1 MMQFSDFEKDA
12 LCEIF
17 NISVSQAAAAMSEIV
32 QQKISMTVPRVEVCD
47 ISKAKTF
54 LDQGYDIC
62 GIAQHFRSTFSGKA
76 ILIFPE
82 HRSLEL
88 VRLMVGVDTPMT
100 QVTELEQDALAEIG
114 NIVLNACLASLSTMF
129 DQRFDLDIP
138 QLVFGDSCAVL
149 SDYSE
154 DNVLILLQIKLYLE
168 ERELEGSI
176 VFVVNLQSL
185 QALQHSVQFFLKD
198 IKSAR
203 P

>member
-1 MMQFSDFEKDA
+1 MPQFNDLEKDA

-32 QQKISMTVPRVEVCD
+32 QQKISMTVPRVEICD
-47 ISKAKTF
+47 ISKAIDV

-62 GIAQHFRSTFSGKA
+62 GIAQHFRSSFSGKA

-88 VRLMVGVDTPMT
+88 VRLMVGMDTPLE
-100 QVTELEQDALAEIG
+100 QVTQLEQDALAEIG
-114 NIVLNACLASLSTMF
+114 NIVLSACLSSLSTMF
-129 DQRFDLDIP
+129 NQRFDFDIP
-138 QLVFGDSCAVL
+138 QLVFGDSSSVL
-149 SDYSE
+149 SDYDE
-154 DNVLILLQIKLYLE
+154 DNVLILLQIKFFLE

-185 QALQHSVQFFLKD
+185 MELKNTVHIFVKD
-198 IKSAR
+198 IR
-203 P
+203 PS

>member
-1 MMQFSDFEKDA
+1 MLRFSDFEKDA

-32 QQKISMTVPRVEVCD
+32 QQKISMTVPKVEICD
-47 ISKAKTF
+47 ISKAIDV

-62 GIAQHFRSTFSGKA
+62 GIAQHFRSSFSGKA

-88 VRLMVGVDTPMT
+88 VRLMVGVDTPLT

-114 NIVLNACLASLSTMF
+114 NIVLNACLASLSNLFNQHF
-129 DQRFDLDIP
+129 DFDIP
-138 QLVFGDSCAVL
+138 QLVFGDSSAVL
-149 SDYSE
+149 SDYNE
-154 DNVLILLQIKLYLE
+154 DNVLILLQIKFYLE

-185 QALQHSVQFFLKD
+185 HALQKSVQYFLKD
-198 IKSAR
+198 LK
-203 P
+203 PGG

>member
-17 NISVSQAAAAMSEIV
+17 NISVGQAAAAMSEIV
-32 QQKISMTVPRVEVCD
+32 QQKISMTVPKVDICD
-47 ISKAKTF
+47 IGKAIDF

-62 GIAQHFRSTFSGKA
+62 GIAQHFRSSFSGKA

-88 VRLMVGVDTPMT
+88 VRLMVGLDTPLA

-129 DQRFDLDIP
+129 NQRFDFDIP
-138 QLVFGDSCAVL
+138 QLVFGNSSTVL
-149 SDYSE
+149 SDYEE
-154 DNVLILLQIKLYLE
+154 DNVLILLQIKFFLD
-168 ERELEGSI
+168 ERELEGNI

-185 QALQHSVQFFLKD
+185 MALQKSVQFFLKD
-198 IKSAR
+198 LK
-203 P
+203 

>member
-32 QQKISMTVPRVEVCD
+32 QQKITMTVPKVEICD
-47 ISKAKTF
+47 ISKAIHF

-62 GIAQHFRSTFSGKA
+62 GISQQFRSNFSGKA

-88 VRLMVGVDTPMT
+88 VRLMVGVDTPLT
-100 QVTELEQDALAEIG
+100 QVTQLEQDALAEIG

-129 DQRFDLDIP
+129 NQRFDLDIP
-138 QLVFGDSCAVL
+138 QLVFGDSSSVL
-149 SDYSE
+149 SEYDE
-154 DNVLILLQIKLYLE
+154 DNVLILLQIKFYLE

-185 QALQHSVQFFLKD
+185 LELQKSVQFFVKD
-198 IKSAR
+198 IHSG
-203 P
+203 

>member
-1 MMQFSDFEKDA
+1 MTQFSDFEKDA

-32 QQKISMTVPRVEVCD
+32 QQKINMTIPQVEICNTSTAID
-47 ISKAKTF
+47 F

-62 GIAQHFRSTFSGKA
+62 GIAQHFRSNFSGKA

-88 VRLMVGVDTPMT
+88 VRLMLGMDTPLA

-114 NIVLNACLASLSTMF
+114 NIVLSACLSSLSAMF
-129 DQRFDLDIP
+129 NQRFDFDIP
-138 QLVFGDSCAVL
+138 QLVFGNSSSVL
-149 SDYSE
+149 SDYDD
-154 DNVLILLQIKLYLE
+154 DNVLILLQIKFCLE

-176 VFVVNLQSL
+176 VFVVNFQSL
-185 QALQHSVQFFLKD
+185 MELKKTVQLFVKD
-198 IKSAR
+198 LNSG
-203 P
+203 

>member
-1 MMQFSDFEKDA
+1 MTQFSDFEKDA

-32 QQKISMTVPRVEVCD
+32 QQKISMTVPKVEICNID
-47 ISKAKTF
+47 KAIDF

-62 GIAQHFRSTFSGKA
+62 GIAQQFRSTFSGKA

-88 VRLMVGVDTPMT
+88 VRLMVGVDTPLA

-129 DQRFDLDIP
+129 NQRFDLDIP
-138 QLVFGDSCAVL
+138 QLVFGDSSSVL
-149 SDYSE
+149 SDYDE
-154 DNVLILLQIKLYLE
+154 DNVLVLLQIKFYLE

-185 QALQHSVQFFLKD
+185 MELQKSVQFFVKD
-198 IKSAR
+198 IR
-203 P
+203 PG

>member
-1 MMQFSDFEKDA
+1 MPQFNDLEKDA

-32 QQKISMTVPRVEVCD
+32 QQKISMSVPRVEICD
-47 ISKAKTF
+47 ISKAIDV

-62 GIAQHFRSTFSGKA
+62 GIAQHFRSSFSGKA

-88 VRLMVGVDTPMT
+88 VRLMVGMDTPLE
-100 QVTELEQDALAEIG
+100 QVTQLEQDALAEIG
-114 NIVLNACLASLSTMF
+114 NIVLSACLSSLSTMF
-129 DQRFDLDIP
+129 NQRFDFDIP
-138 QLVFGDSCAVL
+138 QLVFGDSSSVL
-149 SDYSE
+149 SDYDE
-154 DNVLILLQIKLYLE
+154 DNVLILLQIKFSLE

-185 QALQHSVQFFLKD
+185 MELKNRVHIFVKD
-198 IKSAR
+198 LR
-203 P
+203 PS